1 MWTGEREDDSLATQ
15 RFSSS
20 GRAYTYRP
28 PRWTGI
34 PDFSPR
40 CAVATGNPRIPVIP
54 IAVSVPIAVG
64 GLPAPGSVAGR
75 GDVSVW
81 RTCRNAVVPVNIL
94 HALFHADDFTA
105 IVCAAILLPAR
116 IVAVKALLVTQ
127 G

>member
-1 MWTGEREDDSLATQ
+1 MVISVV
-15 RFSSS
+15 
-20 GRAYTYRP
+20 
-28 PRWTGI
+28 I
-34 PDFSPR
+34 
-40 CAVATGNPRIPVIP
+40 AVPIAISITVPITVPITVSVPIPVIP

-64 GLPAPGSVAGR
+64 SLPAPGSVAGR

>member
-1 MWTGEREDDSLATQ
+1 MMVIAVV
-15 RFSSS
+15 
-20 GRAYTYRP
+20 
-28 PRWTGI
+28 I
-34 PDFSPR
+34 
-40 CAVATGNPRIPVIP
+40 AVAIVFSITVAITVAVAIPVIP
-54 IAVSVPIAVG
+54 IAVAVPLAVG
-64 GLPAPGSVAGR
+64 SVPAPGSVAGR

-81 RTCRNAVVPVNIL
+81 RTCSNAVVPVSIL

>member
-1 MWTGEREDDSLATQ
+1 MIMI
-15 RFSSS
+15 FVMVMVMVV
-20 GRAYTYRP
+20 
-28 PRWTGI
+28 I
-34 PDFSPR
+34 
-40 CAVATGNPRIPVIP
+40 AVPVAISITVPITVSVPIPVIP

>member
-1 MWTGEREDDSLATQ
+1 MVISVV
-15 RFSSS
+15 
-20 GRAYTYRP
+20 
-28 PRWTGI
+28 I
-34 PDFSPR
+34 
-40 CAVATGNPRIPVIP
+40 AVPIAISITVPITVSVPIPVIP
-54 IAVSVPIAVG
+54 IAVGS
-64 GLPAPGSVAGR
+64 LPAPGSVAGR